1 LSGLDPGPQEEIMRA
16 IRKAVGVALA
26 VLVAAA
32 GGVWAGTV
40 EELEKAVLAN
50 PAGDQPVWALAKAYR
65 EGNDA
70 RRAVEFFTRFH
81 EANKPNSQSLV
92 WQGSFKASLATTET
106 DMEKRMNLVQ
116 AGLADMD
123 RAVRLFGEDVK
134 VRAVRGITLSRFPDF
149 MQMSGKAIDDLEAAL
164 KKPETLSPTLQAT
177 VRQGL
182 AQAYRQAGR
191 TAEADAVLKSAGG
204 Q

>member
-1 LSGLDPGPQEEIMRA
+1 MRA
-16 IRKAVGVALA
+16 IRKAVTAAILVLAVGGALA
-26 VLVAAA
+26 
-32 GGVWAGTV
+32 GAGTV
-40 EELEKAVLAN
+40 DDLEKAVLAN

-65 EGNDA
+65 EGGEA
-70 RRAVEFFTRFH
+70 RRAVDFFTKFH

-92 WQGSFKASLATTET
+92 WQGSFKASLASTEP
-106 DMEKRMNLVQ
+106 DMEKRMNLLQ
-116 AGLADMD
+116 SGIADMD
-123 RAVRLFGEDVK
+123 RAVRLFADDVR

-149 MQMSGKAIDDLEAAL
+149 MQMYGKAIDDLEASL

-191 TAEADAVLKSAGG
+191 TADADAIAKSGGG